1 MFCAENFVSGLT
13 WLRRL
18 GPVLAIAF
26 SVPMPAVAA
35 EPAATGATLSAEDLG
50 RFFDGLLPYG
60 LAEGDI
66 AGGEVVV
73 VRDGSVLF
81 AKGYGVADVK
91 TQRPVSP
98 GETLFRAGS
107 VSKTFTWTAVMQLV
121 EQGKL
126 DLDRNVD
133 DYLDFKIPSA
143 FDQPITLRELMTH
156 TAGFEISAENLID
169 YDPARLRPLGE
180 VLKSNI
186 PARIFPPGKVVAYS
200 NFGAALAGYI
210 VERVS
215 GEPFADY
222 IARHIFAPLGMSHS
236 SFAQPLPAPLQ
247 GQMAS
252 GYRTASDA
260 PEKYELIG
268 LAPAGALATTALDM
282 GRFMIAQLDDG
293 SQGSAAIL
301 KPETAQTM
309 HALQRSEAPGLNG
322 FALGF
327 YEESRNGTRIIGHG
341 GDTQFFHS
349 DLHLIPDGKIG
360 LYVSFNSQGKDA
372 AVYKLRSALFEEF
385 VDRYFPAPVSVSATT
400 ASAVADAET
409 VSGSYISSDRQETSI
424 FRVFT
429 LLGASQITGTPEGI
443 LQVSTLTG
451 VDGQPY
457 RWREIGPLRY
467 GQEGGPALLSF
478 VQGADGR
485 IDHAAWS
492 GDPTYVLQPAP
503 AGERAWVLPAL
514 GAALAV
520 LVLTTLIW
528 FAGWLT
534 RLRYGAS
541 LSLPPAARLLRRLAR
556 VAALLW
562 LIDLAGWFGIVMTA
576 QSNIAALSD
585 GLVPVLLGLYG
596 LGLIGLGGSVVTL
609 LAAVWSWRTP
619 ARGLPARIGDSI
631 LALAACGIGWFVL
644 AFNLVSFATRF

>member
-1 MFCAENFVSGLT
+1 VSGLT

-18 GPVLAIAF
+18 GPALAIAF

-35 EPAATGATLSAEDLG
+35 EPAATPATLSAEDLG
-50 RFFDGLLPYG
+50 RFFDGLLPYA

-66 AGGEVVV
+66 AGGEVIV

-98 GETLFRAGS
+98 EETLFRAGS

-126 DLDRNVD
+126 DLDRNID
-133 DYLDFKIPSA
+133 DYLDFKIPNT
-143 FDQPITLRELMTH
+143 FDQPITLRDLMTH
-156 TAGFEISAENLID
+156 TAGFEVSAENLID
-169 YDPARLRPLGE
+169 YDPARLRPLGD

-222 IARHIFAPLGMSHS
+222 MARHVFAPLGMTHS
-236 SFAQPLPAPLQ
+236 SFVQPLPAPLQ
-247 GQMAS
+247 AQMAS
-252 GYRTASDA
+252 GYRTASDE
-260 PEKYELIG
+260 PERYELIG

-282 GRFMIAQLDDG
+282 GRFMIGQLEGGGPGDT
-293 SQGSAAIL
+293 AIL
-301 KPETAQTM
+301 KLETAQLM
-309 HALQRSEAPGLNG
+309 HAHQRTEAPGLNG

-327 YEESRNGTRIIGHG
+327 YEESRNGQRIIGHG

-349 DLHLIPDGKIG
+349 DLHLIPAGKIG
-360 LYVSFNSQGKDA
+360 LYVSFDSQGKDA
-372 AVYKLRSALFEEF
+372 AVYKLRTALFEEF
-385 VDRYFPAPVSVSATT
+385 VDRYFPAPVAASAVVTT
-400 ASAVADAET
+400 AVADAQA
-409 VSGSYISSDRQETSI
+409 VSGAYVSSDRQDTSI
-424 FRVFT
+424 FRVFG
-429 LLGASQITGTPEGI
+429 LLGASQITGAPDGT

-451 VDGQPY
+451 ADGQPY

-467 GQEGGPALLSF
+467 QEQGGSYLLSF
-478 VQGADGR
+478 VRGADGR

-503 AGERAWVLPAL
+503 VGERAWVFPAL
-514 GAALAV
+514 GAAIAV
-520 LVLTTLIW
+520 LLLTMLIW
-528 FAGWLT
+528 FAGWLI
-534 RLRYGAS
+534 RIRYGAS
-541 LSLPPAARLLRRLAR
+541 LNLPRGVRLLRRLAR
-556 VAALLW
+556 VAALVW
-562 LIDLAGWFGIVMTA
+562 IVDLGAWFGIVLTA

-585 GLVPVLLGLYG
+585 ALVPVLLGLYA
-596 LGLIGLGGSVVTL
+596 LGLVGLAGSAVAVV
-609 LAAVWSWRTP
+609 AALSSWRAP
-619 ARGLPARIGDSI
+619 ARGLFARIGDST
-631 LALAACGIGWFVL
+631 LAAAACGIAWFVV

>member
-1 MFCAENFVSGLT
+1 MFCAEKFVSGLT

-26 SVPMPAVAA
+26 SAPMPAMAA
-35 EPAATGATLSAEDLG
+35 EPAATPATLSAEDLG

-98 GETLFRAGS
+98 EETLFRAGS

-126 DLDRNVD
+126 DLDRDVD
-133 DYLDFKIPSA
+133 DYLDFKIPNA

-169 YDPARLRPLGE
+169 YDPARLRPLGD

-210 VERVS
+210 VERIS

-222 IARHIFAPLGMSHS
+222 IARHIFAPLGMMHS
-236 SFAQPLPAPLQ
+236 SFVQPLPPSLQ
-247 GQMAS
+247 DQMSS
-252 GYRTASDA
+252 GYRAASDD
-260 PEKYELIG
+260 PERYELIG

-282 GRFMIAQLDDG
+282 GRFMIAQLEDAPG
-293 SQGSAAIL
+293 GVL
-301 KPETAQTM
+301 KPETAQLM
-309 HALQRSEAPGLNG
+309 HAHQRSEAPELNG

-327 YEESRNGTRIIGHG
+327 YEESRNGQRIIGHG

-349 DLHLIPDGKIG
+349 DLHLIPAGKIG

-372 AVYKLRSALFEEF
+372 AVYKLRQALFEEF
-385 VDRYFPAPVSVSATT
+385 VDRYFPAPAATPAAVAT
-400 ASAVADAET
+400 AVADAQT

-424 FRVFT
+424 FRVFG
-429 LLGASQITGTPEGI
+429 LLGSSQITAAPDGT

-478 VQGADGR
+478 VRGADGR

-492 GDPTYVLQPAP
+492 GDPTYVLQAAP
-503 AGERAWVLPAL
+503 IGERAWVLPAL
-514 GAALAV
+514 GAAIGV
-520 LVLTTLIW
+520 LVLTVLIW
-528 FAGWLT
+528 FVGWLI
-534 RLRYGAS
+534 RLRHGAS
-541 LSLPPAARLLRRLAR
+541 LNLPRGMRPLRRFAR
-556 VAALLW
+556 VAAVLW
-562 LIDLAGWFGIVMTA
+562 LADLAGWFGIVMTA

-585 GLVPVLLGLYG
+585 ALVPVLLCLYG
-596 LGLIGLGGSVVTL
+596 LGLVGLAGTAVAVV
-609 LAAVWSWRTP
+609 AAVSSWRAP
-619 ARGLPARIGDSI
+619 ARGLFARIGDST
-631 LALAACGIGWFVL
+631 LAAAACGIAWFVV